1 MAVPTE
7 ILQSIVTALEDSD
20 AMPDGVSYL
29 QQRRDGDGLDAD
41 VPLPVVQLNIPVAT
55 SITEFNSDTVG
66 FVTDDEGNN
75 IGRVYHSEYE
85 LTVQADIITVDE
97 LSNEDHHIE
106 SLIESLRTALYEYD
120 SAGPAEELHEDIWR
134 FQLGTGER
142 GDELNNT
149 PTVRRWVQ
157 DIECWSYEEFRTTED
172 TITGVVLPED
182 DEIVQ

>member
-1 MAVPTE
+1 MATPTE
-7 ILQSIVTALEDSD
+7 IVEEIVTALEDSE

-29 QQRRDGDGLDAD
+29 QQTYDGENLDAN
-41 VPLPVVQLNIPVAT
+41 VPIPVVQLSIPAAT
-55 SITEFNSDTVG
+55 SITEFNSDSVG
-66 FVTDDEGNN
+66 FVKDDEGNN
-75 IGRVYHSEYE
+75 IGRIYHSEYE
-85 LTVQADIITVDE
+85 LTVQADIISVDE
-97 LSNEDHHIE
+97 LSDPEKRIE

-120 SAGPAEELHEDIWR
+120 SSGPAEELHEDIWK
-134 FQLGTGER
+134 FELGTGER
-142 GDELNNT
+142 SDEINKT